1 MIIIFTKII
10 QNKQATSYKLQA
22 TSYKQQTTS
31 YKQLHFT
38 MAFVP
43 TGTYTTGP
51 ITITIS
57 QDIPIKESRDLLN
70 AIISDIKKKPKKGDK
85 PKRAPTEYNIFMKK
99 TLDEL
104 KTQELLTKDTF
115 TKQDNMDRFAKAS
128 QMWKAINHDN
138 QDIIIDT
145 TIKNDKEELKEQ
157 KKKDKEELKEQKKDK
172 EELKEQKKKEKEE
185 LKEQKKKEKEQLKEQ
200 KKKEK
205 EQKKKHEDADEDS
218 N

>member
-157 KKKDKEELKEQKKDK
+157 KKKEKEQ
-172 EELKEQKKKEKEE
+172 LKEQKKKEKEE

>member
-1 MIIIFTKII
+1 MLFLPKSYKT
-10 QNKQATSYKLQA
+10 NKQQVTSNKQQVTSSKATSH
-22 TSYKQQTTS
+22 
-31 YKQLHFT
+31 KQLHFT
-38 MAFVP
+38 MAFVS
-43 TGTYTTGP
+43 TGTYTNGP
-51 ITITIS
+51 ITITFS
-57 QDIPIKESRDLLN
+57 QDIPIKDSRDLLN

-85 PKRAPTEYNIFMKK
+85 PKRAPTDYNIFMKK

-128 QMWKAINHDN
+128 QMWTALNDKK
-138 QDIIIDT
+138 DIIIDT

-157 KKKDKEELKEQKKDK
+157 KKKDKEELKEQKKKEK

-185 LKEQKKKEKEQLKEQ
+185 LKEQKKK
-200 KKKEK
+200 KK
-205 EQKKKHEDADEDS
+205 EDADS

>member
-1 MIIIFTKII
+1 MIIFLPKSYKT
-10 QNKQATSYKLQA
+10 NKQQATNNKATSHKQQSNKSQA
-22 TSYKQQTTS
+22 TN
-31 YKQLHFT
+31 QLHFT
-38 MAFVP
+38 MAFVS

-51 ITITIS
+51 ITITFT
-57 QDIPIKESRDLLN
+57 QDIPIKDSRDLLN

-85 PKRAPTEYNIFMKK
+85 PKRVPTDYNIFMKK

-128 QMWKAINHDN
+128 QMWKALNDK

-145 TIKNDKEELKEQ
+145 TIKN
-157 KKKDKEELKEQKKDK
+157 DK

-185 LKEQKKKEKEQLKEQ
+185 LKEQKKKEKEQKKKEQ

-205 EQKKKHEDADEDS
+205 EDEDEDEDEDS

>member
-1 MIIIFTKII
+1 
-10 QNKQATSYKLQA
+10 
-22 TSYKQQTTS
+22 
-31 YKQLHFT
+31 
-38 MAFVP
+38 MAFVS

-51 ITITIS
+51 ITITFT
-57 QDIPIKESRDLLN
+57 QDIPIKDSRDLLN
-70 AIISDIKKKPKKGDK
+70 AIISDIKKKPKKGDR

-128 QMWKAINHDN
+128 QMWKPINHVNDN

-145 TIKNDKEELKEQ
+145 TIKN
-157 KKKDKEELKEQKKDK
+157 DK

-185 LKEQKKKEKEQLKEQ
+185 LKEQKKKEKEQ
-200 KKKEK
+200 
-205 EQKKKHEDADEDS
+205 KKKHEDEDEDS

>member
-1 MIIIFTKII
+1 
-10 QNKQATSYKLQA
+10 
-22 TSYKQQTTS
+22 
-31 YKQLHFT
+31 
-38 MAFVP
+38 MAFVS

-51 ITITIS
+51 ITISFT
-57 QDIPIKESRDLLN
+57 QDIPIKDARDLLN

-128 QMWKAINHDN
+128 QMWKGINDK
-138 QDIIIDT
+138 QDIDT
-145 TIKNDKEELKEQ
+145 THTQKETEQPKEQ
-157 KKKDKEELKEQKKDK
+157 
-172 EELKEQKKKEKEE
+172 
-185 LKEQKKKEKEQLKEQ
+185 KKEKEQLKEQ

-205 EQKKKHEDADEDS
+205 DQDQDQDS

>member
-1 MIIIFTKII
+1 
-10 QNKQATSYKLQA
+10 
-22 TSYKQQTTS
+22 
-31 YKQLHFT
+31 
-38 MAFVP
+38 MAFVS

-51 ITITIS
+51 ITITFT
-57 QDIPIKESRDLLN
+57 QDIPIKDSRDLLN

-157 KKKDKEELKEQKKDK
+157 KKKEKEQ
-172 EELKEQKKKEKEE
+172 LKEQKKKEKEE

>member
-1 MIIIFTKII
+1 
-10 QNKQATSYKLQA
+10 
-22 TSYKQQTTS
+22 
-31 YKQLHFT
+31 

-51 ITITIS
+51 ITITIT

-104 KTQELLTKDTF
+104 KTQELLTKETF

-157 KKKDKEELKEQKKDK
+157 KKKDKEELKEQKKKEK

-185 LKEQKKKEKEQLKEQ
+185 LKEQKKKEKEELKEQ
-200 KKKEK
+200 KKKAK
-205 EQKKKHEDADEDS
+205 EQKKDDDEDTDEDADS

>member
-1 MIIIFTKII
+1 MIIVFTKII
-10 QNKQATSYKLQA
+10 QNKQEISNKQQA
-22 TSYKQQTTS
+22 TSNKQQATSNKQQTTNN
-31 YKQLHFT
+31 YT
-38 MAFVP
+38 MAFVS

-51 ITITIS
+51 ITVTFT
-57 QDIPIKESRDLLN
+57 QDISIKDSRDLLN

-85 PKRAPTEYNIFMKK
+85 PKRAPTDYNIFMKK

-104 KTQELLTKDTF
+104 KTEELLTKDTF

-128 QMWKAINHDN
+128 QMWKAEK

-145 TIKNDKEELKEQ
+145 TIKN
-157 KKKDKEELKEQKKDK
+157 DK

-185 LKEQKKKEKEQLKEQ
+185 LKEQKKKEKEELKQQ

-205 EQKKKHEDADEDS
+205 EELKQLKQQKKEKDEDEDEDE
-218 N
+218 